1 MLGPLT
7 AGEPAATVISAYS
20 ALKHGFRFESRNHLC
35 SNYPYSHSAVVTE
48 QSCSDGVLV
57 PGTIPYKMF
66 NSARTTAT
74 IFPIAPVNWAYAG
87 MTQSK

>member
-1 MLGPLT
+1 
-7 AGEPAATVISAYS
+7 
-20 ALKHGFRFESRNHLC
+20 
-35 SNYPYSHSAVVTE
+35 
-48 QSCSDGVLV
+48 
-57 PGTIPYKMF
+57 MF